1 MIQYKKIIKDFYKNY
16 GKFGVLFL
24 IYLDGD
30 KSGRERW
37 K

>member
-1 MIQYKKIIKDFYKNY
+1 MTQHKKIIKDFYKNH
-16 GKFGVLFL
+16 GKLGALSL
-24 IYLDGD
+24 IHLDGD